1 MNTTTSCRASF
12 IGLRPVDGFTLVE
25 LMVALAI
32 GLITS
37 LAIAQVL
44 MFSEG
49 YKRTATSGSDAQ
61 TNGSLALYTL
71 QRDIQ
76 MAGYGFASD
85 KDALGCPI
93 HAKFNGADVATG
105 AGVATFPTVL
115 APVVID
121 TTDVNRNGIR
131 VLSSSKTS
139 YSIPTRI
146 IAPSYNP
153 LLPATANRFMVNST
167 LGTVAGDLMLAT
179 GAAGAICEVFQVSSD
194 PTVASTI
201 DRIDDTKWNA
211 TGFPTAT
218 YFDGNALVNLGTLE
232 DSTYSI
238 NAAGSLQQTR
248 FALNALTSAPG
259 YSAARDL
266 FPNIVALRAY
276 YGLDTDNDQIVDTY
290 TQTQPANNVGW
301 LQVRTVRLA
310 IVSRSATYERD
321 VVTGANPQWDVGT
334 TGTFA
339 PAAAPCGT
347 SRCLTL
353 GIDTLPDWQH
363 YRYKVFDTEIP
374 LRNMLWA
381 P

>member
-1 MNTTTSCRASF
+1 MNTTTPSRASF
-12 IGLRPVDGFTLVE
+12 VGSRLASGFTLVE
-25 LMVALAI
+25 LMVAMAI

-49 YKRTATSGSDAQ
+49 YKRTATAGSDAQ

-85 KDALGCPI
+85 VDALGCAI
-93 HAKFNGADVATG
+93 YAKFNGADVATG
-105 AGVATFPTVL
+105 AGVPTFPAVL
-115 APVVID
+115 APVLID
-121 TTDVNRNGIR
+121 TTDPNRNTVR

-153 LLPATANRFMVNST
+153 ALPATANRFMVNST

-179 GAAGAICEVFQVSSD
+179 GLPGAICEVFAVSND
-194 PTVASTI
+194 PTVTSTI

-218 YFDGNALVNLGTLE
+218 YNDGNALVNLGTLE

-238 NAAGSLQQTR
+238 NAAGSLQQVR
-248 FALNALTSAPG
+248 FALNALTGAPG
-259 YSAARDL
+259 YAAARDL
-266 FPNIVALRAY
+266 FPNVVALRAY
-276 YGLDTDNDQIVDTY
+276 YGLDTNNDQIVDTY
-290 TQTQPANNVGW
+290 TQTQPTTNTGW

-310 IVSRSATYERD
+310 LVSRSTTYERD
-321 VVTGANPQWDVGT
+321 VVTGANPQWDVGNT
-334 TGTFA
+334 STFA
-339 PAAAPCGT
+339 PAATPCGT

-363 YRYKVFDTEIP
+363 YRYKVFDTEVP
-374 LRNMLWA
+374 LRNMLWSS
-381 P
+381 

>member
-131 VLSSSKTS
+131 
-139 YSIPTRI
+139 
-146 IAPSYNP
+146 A
-153 LLPATANRFMVNST
+153 
-167 LGTVAGDLMLAT
+167 
-179 GAAGAICEVFQVSSD
+179 
-194 PTVASTI
+194 
-201 DRIDDTKWNA
+201 
-211 TGFPTAT
+211 
-218 YFDGNALVNLGTLE
+218 NLGGGATK
-232 DSTYSI
+232 
-238 NAAGSLQQTR
+238 
-248 FALNALTSAPG
+248 
-259 YSAARDL
+259 
-266 FPNIVALRAY
+266 LR
-276 YGLDTDNDQIVDTY
+276 V
-290 TQTQPANNVGW
+290 
-301 LQVRTVRLA
+301 
-310 IVSRSATYERD
+310 
-321 VVTGANPQWDVGT
+321 VVTCRFELRERQRAVMQDRGGDVM
-334 TGTFA
+334 
-339 PAAAPCGT
+339 
-347 SRCLTL
+347 R
-353 GIDTLPDWQH
+353 
-363 YRYKVFDTEIP
+363 
-374 LRNMLWA
+374 
-381 P
+381 